1 MDYSISTDSQV
12 LEDLCDKL
20 KQRRLNLNLTQNH
33 LAEESG
39 LHLQTIKKLE
49 AGRTVSLLTL
59 IKVLRAYGDL
69 NSLEVLLPEIGVSPM
84 ELLKLKGKQRKRA
97 SKKK

>member
-12 LEDLCDKL
+12 LEDLCGKL
-20 KQRRLNLNLTQNH
+20 KQRRLNLNLTQDY

-69 NSLEVLLPEIGVSPM
+69 NSLEVLLPETGVSPM